1 MTDLENK
8 SDLFGF
14 PLLGLLVFV
23 GLFLYLCDSVMDV
36 GGLDHGCVICALA
49 HVSLS
54 VVLMY

>member
-23 GLFLYLCDSVMDV
+23 GLFLLF
-36 GGLDHGCVICALA
+36 VIL
-49 HVSLS
+49 
-54 VVLMY
+54 